1 MAIISK
7 ASVSTFTK
15 AENFLF
21 EHEYDIYDTNMT
33 QL

>member
-15 AENFLF
+15 AENFFF
-21 EHEYDIYDTNMT
+21 EHGYDSYDTNMT
-33 QL
+33 KV